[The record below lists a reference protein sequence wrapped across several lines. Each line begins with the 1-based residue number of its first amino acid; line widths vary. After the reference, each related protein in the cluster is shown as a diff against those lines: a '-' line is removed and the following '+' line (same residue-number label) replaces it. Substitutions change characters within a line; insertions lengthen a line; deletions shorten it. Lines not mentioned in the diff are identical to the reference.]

1 MPCDAPE
8 QTKGIPLAL
17 ATPDTPELCFNAGAV
32 PNSEGMIGTDWR
44 SGIVGAGNALGR
56 PARPAGAA
64 PDGTAAGQVV
74 ELPDGQIRGRT
85 AETAEV
91 RRDATPPTGRES
103 LHARVQSLAQPGLP
117 VLATLPTMEAAR
129 LAPAFDPAS
138 PVAQSE
144 NAFASEAPLT
154 EAHADPALPAAP
166 DGSAGDEAAAAIPPA
181 GGDGGPTSVSGPA
194 ADSMALPVAEAA
206 PRGPLDSTGADASNA
221 VPSAR
226 QETAA
231 GAVQQVAA
239 AMSLA
244 PDGSVELMLD
254 PAELG
259 PVRVGLSGGE
269 GSLSVHITAERPETL
284 DLFRRHAD
292 LLARDLR
299 AAGYG
304 GVTFQFG
311 GDTPSQDTLGGARTY
326 EPAAGVRREDAAA
339 GSGADRHQAPTAIRL
354 AHAGGLDLRL

>member
-1 MPCDAPE
+1 
-8 QTKGIPLAL
+8 
-17 ATPDTPELCFNAGAV
+17 
-32 PNSEGMIGTDWR
+32 
-44 SGIVGAGNALGR
+44 
-56 PARPAGAA
+56 
-64 PDGTAAGQVV
+64 
-74 ELPDGQIRGRT
+74 
-85 AETAEV
+85 
-91 RRDATPPTGRES
+91 
-103 LHARVQSLAQPGLP
+103 
-117 VLATLPTMEAAR
+117 
-129 LAPAFDPAS
+129 
-138 PVAQSE
+138 
-144 NAFASEAPLT
+144 
-154 EAHADPALPAAP
+154 
-166 DGSAGDEAAAAIPPA
+166 
-181 GGDGGPTSVSGPA
+181 
-194 ADSMALPVAEAA
+194 
-206 PRGPLDSTGADASNA
+206 
-221 VPSAR
+221 
-226 QETAA
+226 
-231 GAVQQVAA
+231 
-239 AMSLA
+239 
-244 PDGSVELMLD
+244 MLD